1 MRNQKGVTLIELLIV
16 ILIMVGISALAFSLF
31 SYGTKMERTVAKD
44 NELQREARFIM
55 ETISN
60 TVRDGQ
66 EINSKIVYSNGVM
79 RLVTGTILSENVKSF
94 NIKEELVDGGTKK
107 RYKVTLELENDDHE
121 YKVSTEVFNDEQKRV
136 RY

>member
-16 ILIMVGISALAFSLF
+16 ILIMVSISALAFTLF
-31 SYGTKMERTVAKD
+31 NYGSKMERTVAKE

-60 TVRDGQ
+60 SVRDGE
-66 EINSKIVYSNGVM
+66 EISSKVVYSNGEIK
-79 RLVTGTILSENVKSF
+79 LVSGTVLSKNVKSF
-94 NIKEELVDGGTKK
+94 TVTEQPVDGGTKK
-107 RYKVTLELENDDHE
+107 RYKVTLVLEKDDHE
-121 YKVSTEVFNDEQKRV
+121 YKISTEVFNDAQKRV

>member
-1 MRNQKGVTLIELLIV
+1 MRNEKGVTLIELLIV
-16 ILIMVGISALAFSLF
+16 ILIMVSISALAFSLF
-31 SYGTKMERTVAKD
+31 SYGTNMERTVAKE

-66 EINSKIVYSNGVM
+66 EISSKIVYSNGEIK
-79 RLVTGTILSENVKSF
+79 LVSGPVLSKNVKSYTVT
-94 NIKEELVDGGTKK
+94 EQLVEGGTKK
-107 RYKVTLELENDDHE
+107 RYKVILILEKDGHE
-121 YKVSTEVFNDEQKRV
+121 YKVSTEVFNDAQKRV

>member
-1 MRNQKGVTLIELLIV
+1 MRNQRGVTLIELLIV
-16 ILIMVGISALAFSLF
+16 ILIMVSISALAFTLF
-31 SYGTKMERTVAKD
+31 SYGSKMERTVAKE

-66 EINSKIVYSNGVM
+66 EINSKIVYSNGEIKLASGAVLSKNVTTFTVTEQ
-79 RLVTGTILSENVKSF
+79 LVE
-94 NIKEELVDGGTKK
+94 GGTKK
-107 RYKVTLELENDDHE
+107 RYKVTLVLEKDNHE
-121 YKVSTEVFNDEQKRV
+121 YKVSTEVFNDAQKRV